1 MAGGKDGDD
10 MAGPYRQYLDSE
22 LTGTRPRKRQKRVK
36 QNEFNWL
43 NQDSKDWESGKP
55 LPSRIVVIGED
66 GLGDEIFYVRFA
78 RALAEQCK
86 GGVTWIPN
94 WKEPD
99 VSENDNSRLLPLFQN
114 SFHDCRNL
122 SFRSFR
128 ENEIPGNEELIFSKE
143 LLKYFRKDDWTHHS
157 QLPYLSASSAPTEQL
172 RGRYRKDGKKIVGL
186 AWKSEGGKPGK
197 DASLKSHPG
206 WENIFAE
213 DIKDRCSFLSLQYG
227 DTQDDLNYARYRYGV
242 EIYQDHEVDIVNDPE
257 LAAAQIN
264 ACDLIISIST
274 TAAHLAGALG
284 KRTLLL
290 LPENPM
296 VHWKFPGAYPA
307 IENFENLSLDKAAL
321 RLREIFENT

>member
-186 AWKSEGGKPGK
+186 GLEERRRQAWKRRFRQKP
-197 DASLKSHPG
+197 S
-206 WENIFAE
+206 
-213 DIKDRCSFLSLQYG
+213 R
-227 DTQDDLNYARYRYGV
+227 
-242 EIYQDHEVDIVNDPE
+242 
-257 LAAAQIN
+257 
-264 ACDLIISIST
+264 
-274 TAAHLAGALG
+274 LG
-284 KRTLLL
+284 KHFCGRHQRQVLIPKPSVWRHARRSKLR
-290 LPENPM
+290 
-296 VHWKFPGAYPA
+296 A
-307 IENFENLSLDKAAL
+307 LSI
-321 RLREIFENT
+321 RG